1 MSVSPSMPSW
11 PKKWRWLTSTSAMTA
26 HCSGSK
32 VRTPPP
38 CHWIRSAPWRTL
50 VAHRGYSNPYPPP
63 AGAGKTTS
71 MRALVS
77 AAHRRHGGTVLVLA
91 PTGKAVDV
99 AVREG
104 AGDEGSTIA
113 KGLQLLRDRKLEL
126 SPQNVVIVDEAA
138 MVGTDDL
145 RQLLSATTAAG
156 TKTILVGDAH
166 QLTPVK
172 ARGGMFAQLCA
183 DLPGTQHLSEVWRM
197 RDPDE
202 RSASLALR
210 NGGPASLRRAIG
222 WYRTHDRLR
231 CGDAITMAADVLGST
246 APTPPL
252 ARMRCWCVTPP
263 RWPTLL
269 TSVYTT
275 TPSAPRRQPS
285 AGARAP
291 HCRRRPHHQPPKRHV
306 HPAAQRQR
314 PCG

>member
-1 MSVSPSMPSW
+1 M
-11 PKKWRWLTSTSAMTA
+11 
-26 HCSGSK
+26 
-32 VRTPPP
+32 
-38 CHWIRSAPWRTL
+38 
-50 VAHRGYSNPYPPP
+50 
-63 AGAGKTTS
+63 
-71 MRALVS
+71 
-77 AAHRRHGGTVLVLA
+77 LVLA

-138 MVGTDDL
+138 MVGADDL

-252 ARMRCWCVTPP
+252 ARMRCWCDTTEMADALNQRLHHDTVGAAA
-263 RWPTLL
+263 PTV
-269 TSVYTT
+269 SG
-275 TPSAPRRQPS
+275 R
-285 AGARAP
+285 AGTALP
-291 HCRRRPHHQPPKRHV
+291 
-306 HPAAQRQR
+306 
-314 PCG
+314 

>member
-1 MSVSPSMPSW
+1 
-11 PKKWRWLTSTSAMTA
+11 
-26 HCSGSK
+26 
-32 VRTPPP
+32 
-38 CHWIRSAPWRTL
+38 
-50 VAHRGYSNPYPPP
+50 
-63 AGAGKTTS
+63 

-138 MVGTDDL
+138 MVGADDL

-210 NGGPASLRRAIG
+210 NGRTSVGTPRHRLVPHPRPPPLRRCDHHGRRRARV
-222 WYRTHDRLR
+222 YRADAAAGKDALLVCDTTEMADALNQRLHHDTV
-231 CGDAITMAADVLGST
+231 GAA
-246 APTPPL
+246 APTVSG
-252 ARMRCWCVTPP
+252 R
-263 RWPTLL
+263 
-269 TSVYTT
+269 
-275 TPSAPRRQPS
+275 
-285 AGARAP
+285 AGTALP
-291 HCRRRPHHQPPKRHV
+291 
-306 HPAAQRQR
+306 
-314 PCG
+314 